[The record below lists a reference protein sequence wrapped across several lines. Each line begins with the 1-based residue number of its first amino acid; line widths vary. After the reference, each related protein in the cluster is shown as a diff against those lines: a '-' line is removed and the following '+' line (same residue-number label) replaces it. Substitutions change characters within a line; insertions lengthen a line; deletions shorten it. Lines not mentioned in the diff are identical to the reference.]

1 MMYSN
6 KSGIVKY
13 YFDEWSLNTNVGTFA
28 WLLHRLT
35 GAILALYL
43 FAHILVVSSSLGG
56 PDNFNV
62 WLKSVQTPLTHFL
75 EIFLVAVVAF
85 HLLNGLRITIADF
98 FFTTK
103 AHKSYF
109 WAQILVFAVAMII
122 TLIVFIPR
130 IFSAH

>member
-1 MMYSN
+1 MYPN
-6 KSGIVKY
+6 KSGIFKY
-13 YFDEWSLNTNVGTFA
+13 YFEEWSLNTNVGTFA

-43 FAHILVVSSSLGG
+43 FAHILVVSSSLWG
-56 PDNFNV
+56 PDTFNV

-85 HLLNGLRITIADF
+85 HLLNGLRITITDF
-98 FFTTK
+98 FFATK

-109 WAQILVFAVAMII
+109 WAEIFVFALVMIV
-122 TLIVFIPR
+122 TLAVFLPR
-130 IFSAH
+130 VFAHH

>member
-1 MMYSN
+1 MYPE

-13 YFDEWSLNTNVGTFA
+13 YFEEWSLNTNVGTFA

-43 FAHILVVSSSLGG
+43 FAHILVVSSSLSG
-56 PDNFNV
+56 PDTFNV
-62 WLKSVQTPLTHFL
+62 WLKLVQTPLTHFL

-85 HLLNGLRITIADF
+85 HLLNGLRITITDF
-98 FFTTK
+98 FFSTK

-109 WAQILVFAVAMII
+109 WVEILVFALVMIV
-122 TLIVFIPR
+122 TLAVFLPR
-130 IFSAH
+130 VFAHH